1 MKGLAILSLL
11 LIVGACASG
20 APPPP
25 AQDRVAAQD
34 EILEAVYRYQFQHN
48 ASAIQGKAD
57 RYCLTLPQDTNP
69 SEEFL
74 RRFAEIQPPVV
85 DADQCRKKAGR
96 DLFFRVQSL
105 DWRSDEEVWVRGGYW
120 EGNLSSS
127 VEMYRVLRKNGR
139 WIVEGSRMEAIS

>member
-1 MKGLAILSLL
+1 MKSIAILSLMVM
-11 LIVGACASG
+11 VGACASG

-25 AQDRVAAQD
+25 PQDRFAAQD
-34 EILEAVYRYQFQHN
+34 EILEAVFRYQFQHN

-57 RYCLTLPQDTNP
+57 RYCLTLPQDKNP

-74 RRFAEIQPPVV
+74 RRFAEVQPSVV
-85 DADQCRKKAGR
+85 SADQCRKKAGR
-96 DLFFRVQSL
+96 DLFFRVQNL

-127 VEMYRVLRKNGR
+127 LELYRVLRKNGR